1 MGNTMG
7 YDLKDKHIV
16 LGVSGGI
23 AAYKSVELLRLMTK
37 QDATV
42 RVIMTRNA
50 QQFVGW
56 MTFEALAGLPVMTE
70 LFDQG
75 SDASIKHIDYA
86 QEADAAVIAPAT
98 ANIVGKLANGIADDA
113 LTTFMMAVT
122 APKIICPSMNTHMF
136 ESAAV
141 QRNLELLRKDGCLIV
156 EPDAGELACGTV
168 GPGRLPEPEEILEA
182 ITRRLAPKDL
192 EGKRVLVSA
201 GPTREIIDPVRYIS
215 NPASGKMGLAIAR
228 AANLRGA
235 RVTLVTGPTHLKPSF
250 GVQAVQVTTASEMA
264 EAIFEKYED
273 YDIIVKTAAVA
284 DYRPVTQESH
294 KIKKDK
300 SALTMQLEKT
310 TDILK
315 KLGKRKKNQVLVGFA
330 AETQDL
336 EQNATQKLEKKNL
349 DMIVG
354 NLIGPPASGFGSDTN
369 IVTFFY
375 RDGTSEQIPLME
387 KENLAHLLF
396 DRICERVLTE
406 PKAN

>member
-1 MGNTMG
+1 MG
-7 YDLKDKHIV
+7 YDLKDKRIV

-23 AAYKSVELLRLMTK
+23 AAYKSVELLRLLTK
-37 QDATV
+37 QGATV

-56 MTFEALAGLPVMTE
+56 MTFEALAGLPVMTD

-86 QEADAAVIAPAT
+86 QEADAAVVVPAT

-141 QRNLELLRKDGCLIV
+141 QRNLELLRNDGGLIV

-168 GPGRLPEPEEILEA
+168 GPGRLPEPEEIVEA
-182 ITRRLAPKDL
+182 ITRRLAPNDL

-215 NPASGKMGLAIAR
+215 NPSSGKMGLAIAR

-250 GVQAVQVTTASEMA
+250 GVQAIQVTTASEMA

-273 YDIIVKTAAVA
+273 SDIIIKTAAVA
-284 DYRPVTQESH
+284 DYRPISQESQ
-294 KIKKDK
+294 KIKKEN
-300 SALTMQLEKT
+300 SALTLHLEKT

-315 KLGKRKKNQVLVGFA
+315 ELGQRKKNQALVGFA

-336 EQNATQKLEKKNL
+336 EQNATQKMEKKNL
-349 DMIVG
+349 DLIVG
-354 NLIGPPASGFGSDTN
+354 NLIGPSASGFGSDTN

-387 KENLAHLLF
+387 KEALAHLLL
-396 DRICERVLTE
+396 DRICERILTDTQ
-406 PKAN
+406 AN